1 MDFLNARWE
10 NLIMANYA
18 VDPSVLLPFLPKGVE
33 LDTFNGKTYVSLVG
47 FMFKNTRLFKVPI
60 PFLGT
65 FEEINLRFY
74 VVRKD
79 ANENSRGVVFVN
91 ETIPFKPVAWV
102 ANWLYKEH
110 YISIPTKHQWIIQ
123 LGSKEITYEWKVG
136 ERWNILEVAAETKRI
151 PMEVGSVEEYIF
163 EHYYGYTKV
172 DENNT
177 LEYKVNHPR
186 WETNKVTDYEI
197 DCDFG
202 KMYGK
207 AFEFLN
213 DQQPDNVI
221 LAEGSEVSVK
231 WKRESIT
238 NQ

>member
-18 VDPSVLLPFLPKGVE
+18 VNPSVLLPFLPKGVE
-33 LDTFNGKTYVSLVG
+33 LDTFNGKAYVSLVG

-60 PFLGT
+60 PLLGT

-74 VVRKD
+74 VVHKVG
-79 ANENSRGVVFVN
+79 NESKRGVVFIN

-110 YISIPTKHQWIIQ
+110 YISIPTKHKWIIQ
-123 LGSKEITYEWKVG
+123 PDSKEIKYEWKVG
-136 ERWNILEVAAETKRI
+136 EKWNTMKAVAETKQV
-151 PMEVGSVEEYIF
+151 PMEVGSMEEYIF

-172 DENNT
+172 DQNNT

-186 WETNKVTDYEI
+186 WETNKVTDHEI
-197 DCDFG
+197 NCDFG

-207 AFEFLN
+207 PFEFLN
-213 DQQPDNVI
+213 NQQPDSVI
-221 LAEGSEVSVK
+221 IAEGSEVSVK

-238 NQ
+238 NH